1 MSNTTTW
8 AVLCDGRYIRILIND
23 GSGKALTVLKVN
35 DLPAYADLCYQ
46 VVNGKPLSAVSVSV
60 KSEKLNYI
68 QLLADFLAEHYQQK
82 LFDLLVL
89 VAPQDALT
97 ALRDALPEK
106 WHMECII

>member
-46 VVNGKPLSAVSVSV
+46 VVNGKMRPRGRPR
-60 KSEKLNYI
+60 K
-68 QLLADFLAEHYQQK
+68 
-82 LFDLLVL
+82 
-89 VAPQDALT
+89 T
-97 ALRDALPEK
+97 PEK
-106 WHMECII
+106 AQ